1 MAALARQSSRSAPLG
16 AQPTL
21 PGGRPHR
28 DSHAAAAAG
37 LEAFRWSPNASTVMP
52 QTLVPCYA
60 GHAPAPSSGCRA
72 RPPPS
77 TVPAHPTRRS
87 GSARAVRGFG
97 PLGFKATASSSLRI
111 GCQSLP
117 RLPAATQFEPASGR
131 LTHFPAD
138 TTAATTSL
146 QGGRDMTRIALVLAT
161 TTLTASL
168 AEAQNTSFD
177 RLALLVD
184 PGDAITVTDKD
195 GRRLKGRLL
204 DLSSTTLALQA
215 GGLRHELDGGDISL
229 VRRRE
234 RDSLKNGTLNGAV
247 TGLGAAAVP
256 LLILVSHP
264 DVFGG
269 RRGSSV
275 DPR

>member
-1 MAALARQSSRSAPLG
+1 
-16 AQPTL
+16 
-21 PGGRPHR
+21 
-28 DSHAAAAAG
+28 
-37 LEAFRWSPNASTVMP
+37 
-52 QTLVPCYA
+52 
-60 GHAPAPSSGCRA
+60 
-72 RPPPS
+72 
-77 TVPAHPTRRS
+77 
-87 GSARAVRGFG
+87 
-97 PLGFKATASSSLRI
+97 
-111 GCQSLP
+111 
-117 RLPAATQFEPASGR
+117 
-131 LTHFPAD
+131 
-138 TTAATTSL
+138 
-146 QGGRDMTRIALVLAT
+146 MTRIALVLAT

-264 DVFGG
+264 DVDVGPAGVFLTLSLCVGAGTGIGAGLDALIESSRVIYRASPSRPRLTVSPVLSSERQGLSVEPDRRRARPG
-269 RRGSSV
+269 RRGRRPARRARARSGRRREARRGGHRRGEGASAIRPSCAI
-275 DPR
+275 DPAIARGGAAGSLTLDPATMQGPNHPRPPVPDLPPRHRRPPGAPGSPPRR